1 MGKELS
7 FVAEISGN
15 HNRDL
20 NRALRLIE
28 SAANSGANYVKFQ
41 TYKPETMTLKLSTFN
56 VSSNHKL
63 WGGKSLY
70 ELYEEAMTPW
80 DWHSQLF
87 EHAKNCG
94 IVPFSS
100 PFDRSAVDFL
110 EDLDCPIYKVASL
123 ETGDTDLIAYIAST
137 GKPMI
142 ISTGATEME
151 EIRISVETALNS
163 GCKEL
168 SLLLCTSSY
177 PAIAEDAH
185 INRIQTLRSTFGIP
199 IGLSDHTL
207 GIGVSIAAIA
217 LGASII
223 EKHLTLSRRDKGPDS
238 EFSLEPDEF
247 RKLVEEGQSAR
258 ESLGSPEWKIQD
270 SEAESRRL
278 RRSLFISQN
287 VKKGDVATR
296 ENIRALRPNLGGPI
310 EKLSEILGKRFK
322 SDYKA
327 GEKAT
332 IDTVES

>member
-1 MGKELS
+1 MKKGLS

-20 NRALRLIE
+20 TRARRLIE
-28 SAANSGANYVKFQ
+28 VAADSGANYVKFQ
-41 TYKPETMTLKLSTFN
+41 TYKPDTMTLNIKKFS
-56 VSSNHKL
+56 VSRDHKL
-63 WGGKSLY
+63 WGGKLLY

-80 DWHSQLF
+80 DWHTQLF
-87 EHAKNCG
+87 EHAREHG
-94 IVPFSS
+94 IVPFST

-123 ETGDTDLIAYIAST
+123 ETGDTDLISYIAST

-142 ISTGATEME
+142 ISTGATEMQ
-151 EIRISVETALNS
+151 EIEKSVEVALNS
-163 GCKEL
+163 GCKDL

-177 PAIAEDAH
+177 PALAMDAH
-185 INRIQTLRSTFGIP
+185 INRMQTLRSTFGIP

-207 GIGVSIAAIA
+207 GIGVSLAAIA

-223 EKHLTLSRRDKGPDS
+223 EKHLTLSRKDEGPDS
-238 EFSLEPDEF
+238 GFSLEPDEF
-247 RKLVEEGQSAR
+247 KTLVQEGKSAL
-258 ESLGSPEWKIQD
+258 ESLGSPDWKIQD

-278 RRSLFISQN
+278 RRSLFVYQN
-287 VKKGDVATR
+287 VKKGDIATR
-296 ENIRALRPNLGGPI
+296 ENIRALRPNLGGPVD
-310 EKLSEILGKRFK
+310 KLSEILGKRFK

-332 IDTVES
+332 MDIVE